1 MQQPEILL
9 DHRMLPVQGGT
20 SVAMKHLRDDP
31 AIWRILEAR
40 ARELALEQTTTAAEL
55 GEELLIF
62 RLGDGG
68 YSLPARLVREV
79 QSLTRWTPLP
89 STPPCVIGLVN
100 VRGRLV
106 VALDLRPL
114 LDIAP
119 APAQP
124 GACLLIVGTSAM
136 EVGIVADVVVGIQ
149 QDDTALAP
157 AFSTMAGH
165 RVAWIRGID
174 RDLNLQLDAEA
185 LVADPR
191 LLDI

>member
-1 MQQPEILL
+1 MQQPETTL
-9 DHRMLPVQGGT
+9 DHRTLPVQAGT
-20 SVAMKHLRDDP
+20 SAAMKHLRNDP
-31 AIWRILEAR
+31 VIWRILEAR
-40 ARELALEQTTTAAEL
+40 ARELAVEQTTAAAEL
-55 GEELLIF
+55 GEELLTF

-68 YSLPARLVREV
+68 YSISARFVREV
-79 QSLTRWTPLP
+79 QPLTRWTPLP

-100 VRGRLV
+100 VRGRLL

-124 GACLLIVGTSAM
+124 GACLLILGTSAI
-136 EVGIVADVVVGIQ
+136 EVGILADIVVGVEQ
-149 QDDTALAP
+149 NNTSLTS

-165 RVAWIRGID
+165 RVAWIRGVD
-174 RDLNLQLDAEA
+174 RDLNLQIDPEA
-185 LVADPR
+185 LFADPR